1 MFGGYIRAVLN
12 IGAAVL
18 VASLLSFIGLFFLP
32 YLGPTD
38 GLLYRSFNGILDN
51 ALFIFLIGIGA
62 AVIAR
67 AVVESNA
74 GVR

>member
-18 VASLLSFIGLFFLP
+18 VASLLSFIALFFLP

-51 ALFIFLIGIGA
+51 ALFIFLIAIGA

>member
-1 MFGGYIRAVLN
+1 
-12 IGAAVL
+12 
-18 VASLLSFIGLFFLP
+18 LSFIGLFFLP

-51 ALFIFLIGIGA
+51 ALLIFLIGIGA

>member
-1 MFGGYIRAVLN
+1 MFGGYIRAVLG

-18 VASLLSFIGLFFLP
+18 VASLLSFIALFFLP
-32 YLGPTD
+32 FLGPPD
-38 GLLYRSFNGILDN
+38 AMLHRSIKGIVDN
-51 ALFIFLIGIGA
+51 ALFIMLIAIGA

>member
-1 MFGGYIRAVLN
+1 MFGGYIRPVLN

-18 VASLLSFIGLFFLP
+18 VASLLSFIALFFLP
-32 YLGPTD
+32 LLGPTD
-38 GLLYRSFNGILDN
+38 AMLHRSIKGIIDN
-51 ALFIFLIGIGA
+51 ALFIMLIAIGA
-62 AVIAR
+62 SVIAR